1 MKKRRYVATLTFL
14 ISMGLPIGY
23 VGTSM
28 YNDQVEKQMAQA
40 DREKYGN
47 MYELMMHMNGKVI
60 TLDKFKEPIT
70 VTLANSFSEKEK
82 EQILKYIK
90 PKDYIIT
97 LEIEGKEL
105 SSIELA
111 DKLDKTLIASSDI
124 TFIIGGSYG
133 IHHDIKEKS
142 NYKLS
147 FSKMTFPH
155 QLFRILLLEQLF
167 RSYKIL
173 NNEKYHK

>member
-1 MKKRRYVATLTFL
+1 MIKIICTGKL
-14 ISMGLPIGY
+14 
-23 VGTSM
+23 
-28 YNDQVEKQMAQA
+28 K
-40 DREKYGN
+40 EKYLIDAQEEYIKRLKKYTN
-47 MYELMMHMNGKVI
+47 IELIELNDSTIDDEKI
-60 TLDKFKEPIT
+60 AL
-70 VTLANSFSEKEK
+70 EKEK
-82 EQILKYIK
+82 DQILKHIK
-90 PKDYIIT
+90 PKEYLIT

-105 SSIELA
+105 SSTELA
-111 DKLDKTLIASSDI
+111 EKLDKTFITNSDI

-133 IHHDIKEKS
+133 IHPSIKEKS
-142 NYKLS
+142 DFKLS

>member
-1 MKKRRYVATLTFL
+1 MIK
-14 ISMGLPIGY
+14 IICIG
-23 VGTSM
+23 
-28 YNDQVEKQMAQA
+28 KLK
-40 DREKYGN
+40 EKYLKEAEEE
-47 MYELMMHMNGKVI
+47 YLKRLKKYTAIELIELPDSIIDDEKI
-60 TLDKFKEPIT
+60 AL
-70 VTLANSFSEKEK
+70 EKEK
-82 EQILKYIK
+82 DQILKNIK
-90 PKDYIIT
+90 PKEYVIT

-111 DKLDKTLIASSDI
+111 DKIDKTLITNSDI

-133 IHHDIKEKS
+133 IHSSIKES
-142 NYKLS
+142 ANYKLS